1 MAAASAE
8 ESRIAYVA
16 LTRAQDRLIVSGS
29 LPVAKWPDAT
39 AQTAPPIAWL
49 APALVPGI
57 DAGIPEE
64 PVREVTWTTP
74 GGEEL
79 RVRATVSTPEAVGTA
94 LRRPAPAG
102 AAEDLP
108 VIHPPVLGDPGALGL
123 AAPGPPPTLSYS
135 ALRAW
140 KECGYRFYLERVLG
154 LPREPAPPPPPDVE
168 LPVPAGGIDLL
179 TRGSLVH
186 ELLEELDLATGGP
199 WAEGGDP
206 AERLARVHEVAARH
220 DLELTGE
227 EADDLD
233 ALVEVVARGE
243 LRARLA
249 AATRVQREYG
259 FAFPLG
265 QITMNGFVDILAE
278 EADGGALVVD
288 YKSDRLEPGADLEA
302 YVEDGYAVQ
311 RRLYALAALRAG
323 APRVEV
329 VYALLD
335 RPAEPVRSTYTAE
348 DVPRLERDLLDL
360 AAGPLGG
367 DYRVSATP
375 HRELCATCPGRRAMC
390 SWPEEMTLREAPEV
404 LLHKQ

>member
-1 MAAASAE
+1 M
-8 ESRIAYVA
+8 A
-16 LTRAQDRLIVSGS
+16 LTRAQERLIVSG
-29 LPVAKWPDAT
+29 VAPRREAGPT
-39 AQTAPPIAWL
+39 RRRRPRRRSPGS

-57 DAGIPEE
+57 DAGIPEQ

-249 AATRVQREYG
+249 AATRVQREHG

-265 QITMNGFVDILAE
+265 HDHHERVRRHPRR
-278 EADGGALVVD
+278 GGRRRRARR
-288 YKSDRLEPGADLEA
+288 RLQVRPPGA
-302 YVEDGYAVQ
+302 
-311 RRLYALAALRAG
+311 RRRSRGATSRTATPSSGGSTRSPRCARARR
-323 APRVEV
+323 AVEV

-335 RPAEPVRSTYTAE
+335 RPAEPVRSTYAAE
-348 DVPRLERDLLDL
+348 DVPS
-360 AAGPLGG
+360 AGARPARPRGG
-367 DYRVSATP
+367 SARRATTASA
-375 HRELCATCPGRRAMC
+375 RRRTASCARPAPGGGPCAHGRR
-390 SWPEEMTLREAPEV
+390 R
-404 LLHKQ
+404 

>member
-1 MAAASAE
+1 M
-8 ESRIAYVA
+8 
-16 LTRAQDRLIVSGS
+16 
-29 LPVAKWPDAT
+29 
-39 AQTAPPIAWL
+39 
-49 APALVPGI
+49 
-57 DAGIPEE
+57 
-64 PVREVTWTTP
+64 
-74 GGEEL
+74 
-79 RVRATVSTPEAVGTA
+79 
-94 LRRPAPAG
+94 
-102 AAEDLP
+102 
-108 VIHPPVLGDPGALGL
+108 LGDPGALGL

-265 QITMNGFVDILAE
+265 
-278 EADGGALVVD
+278 
-288 YKSDRLEPGADLEA
+288 
-302 YVEDGYAVQ
+302 
-311 RRLYALAALRAG
+311 
-323 APRVEV
+323 
-329 VYALLD
+329 
-335 RPAEPVRSTYTAE
+335 RS
-348 DVPRLERDLLDL
+348 P
-360 AAGPLGG
+360 
-367 DYRVSATP
+367 
-375 HRELCATCPGRRAMC
+375 
-390 SWPEEMTLREAPEV
+390 
-404 LLHKQ
+404 